1 MAFIMTTSHDN
12 HNRLENLPNEIVG
25 MILARLPRRHLKQ
38 ARLVCKRLAE
48 LGMHELIDTVYFSP
62 HEKDMVVFDAVTQ
75 HPVLNK
81 HIKKI
86 VFDNAQFDNLPIHDY
101 FRHLCEQLSQRQIF
115 RLMLRIPPVD
125 NLVRLM
131 KENSS
136 GSIFSYLPIQ
146 ATADAF
152 ERCQRDV
159 VFLEG
164 YREYSAHVEE
174 QEKIM
179 DDTWFTRVLDGFR
192 RLGSI
197 DTVVLDSTFNR
208 TFFIDDTD
216 YGRDQTESND
226 EEIDRGS
233 ASDIHLA
240 LAHFEGKSVTG
251 SPVARTWPATALAP
265 LHPWYHHHEPD
276 PHVLRNPQTSSG
288 CVELLKLTQL
298 LKAASKQPFEFLAE
312 GGVPPYAFASN
323 NLPEPVH
330 LHSISQR
337 LKILRL
343 RINFYNRARGPVA
356 DTVHWHPELHTFKT
370 LMRNLPTLEV
380 LQLLIPLVD
389 SEFGPSIYDFSQLFP
404 PVTEWRL
411 PKLRTLMLMGL
422 SFSYRDLAGFFFL
435 VVPQLTG
442 LFLGDLLLKD
452 GAWDDFVEWFRQHR
466 APVLCHLDRNFL
478 YPEGRDYFW
487 PSEKWSEEYRKL
499 PDFIESVATYIVDGG
514 RHPGL
519 RNGECNSDSVKYLTK
534 MKAIIEE
541 LRAASTCD

>member
-1 MAFIMTTSHDN
+1 MTTSHEN
-12 HNRLENLPNEIVG
+12 HDRLENLPNEIVS

-62 HEKDMVVFDAVTQ
+62 REKDMVVFDAVTQ

-81 HIKKI
+81 YIKKI

-101 FRHLCEQLSQRQIF
+101 FRHLCQQLSQRQIF
-115 RLMLRIPPVD
+115 RLRLRIPSVD

-136 GSIFSYLPIQ
+136 GSIFSYPRIQ
-146 ATADAF
+146 ATPSAF

-164 YREYSAHVEE
+164 YREYSALVKE
-174 QEKIM
+174 QKNIM
-179 DDTWFTRVLDGFR
+179 DDTWFTRVLDGLN

-197 DTVVLDSTFNR
+197 DTVVLDSSFNR
-208 TFFIDDTD
+208 ALFIDDRD
-216 YGRDQTESND
+216 YGYDGTESND
-226 EEIDRGS
+226 EEIDRGT

-265 LHPWYHHHEPD
+265 LHPLYYHREPD
-276 PHVLRNPQTSSG
+276 SHVLRNPQTSSG

-298 LKAASKQPFEFLAE
+298 LKAASKQPFELLAE
-312 GGVPPYAFASN
+312 GGVPPSAFASN
-323 NLPEPVH
+323 NVPEPVH
-330 LHSISQR
+330 LHNISQR
-337 LKILRL
+337 LKILHI
-343 RINFYNRARGPVA
+343 RIGFYDRAIGPVA
-356 DTVHWHPELHTFKT
+356 DTVRWHPELHTFKT
-370 LMRNLPTLEV
+370 LMRNLPTLEF
-380 LQLLIPLVD
+380 LQLLMPFGD
-389 SEFGPSIYDFSQLFP
+389 NQFGPPIYDFSQLFP

-411 PKLRTLMLMGL
+411 PKLQTLILTGL
-422 SFSYRDLAGFFFL
+422 SFSYRELAGFFFL
-435 VVPQLTG
+435 VLPQLRSM
-442 LFLGDLLLKD
+442 LLGDLLLTD

-466 APVLCHLDRNFL
+466 APLVFQLDRNFL
-478 YPEGRDYFW
+478 YPEGRDYYW
-487 PSEKWSEEYRKL
+487 RSEEWSEDDGKL
-499 PDFIESVATYIVDGG
+499 PDFMELVANYIVDGG

-534 MKAIIEE
+534 MKATIEE